1 MNRIECR
8 GCRYVIG
15 HSSSGVTNLD
25 DYLARLVKGCIQL
38 GKAPDMRNVLN
49 ACPVD
54 YVSRAIVHVAAK
66 ADSVGRCYHFFPPTT
81 QRFSDLFDGV
91 MAAGYKVQYVD
102 YLQWRE
108 DLMALTLSESQSN
121 ALYPL
126 LHFVLDD
133 LPSSSR
139 TPTLDTTQ
147 LHAQLE
153 GSAIAFAGIT
163 ELMPTYL
170 KYLVEVGFIGG
181 PDADPAAFD
190 VAGGGSTVTR
200 NNRL

>member
-1 MNRIECR
+1 M
-8 GCRYVIG
+8 IG
-15 HSSSGVTNLD
+15 HAQTGVTNLD
-25 DYLARLVKGCIQL
+25 DYLARLMKGCIQL
-38 GKAPDMRNVLN
+38 GKAPRMRNVLN

-54 YVSRAIVHVAAK
+54 YVSRAIVHVAANPN
-66 ADSVGRCYHFFPPTT
+66 SVGKCYHFFPPTT

-91 MAAGYKVQYVD
+91 IAAGYKVEYVD
-102 YLQWRE
+102 YLQWRDE
-108 DLMALTLSESQSN
+108 LMALTLSESKTN

-147 LHAQLE
+147 LQAQLE
-153 GSAIAFAGIT
+153 GSGIKFAGIS

-170 KYLVEVGFIGG
+170 KYLVEVGFIGTPG
-181 PDADPAAFD
+181 SDPAAMKESG
-190 VAGGGSTVTR
+190 ASTVTR